1 VATDWFAIGFH
12 GFEHTHLDSLSHV
25 FWNRKMYNNKDS
37 SLCTTE
43 RGALFGGVEPAFD
56 GIVGRGVL
64 FDAPLLR
71 EKDWLE
77 PGEALFPEDFDAWF
91 DHVGVAVR
99 PGDLLWVRT
108 GRDAWEAAGTKL
120 DLGVDGSPGL
130 DPSCLPWLREH
141 DISVLLSDV
150 ANDARPCPYKL
161 GRPVHVV
168 GIVAMGLWLVD
179 NASMGVLA
187 MKAAERNQYEFMS
200 MIAPLALRRATGCPV
215 NPIAVF

>member
-25 FWNRKMYNNKDS
+25 FWNKKMYNGRDS

-43 RGALFGGVEPAFD
+43 RGALFGGVEPAFG

-64 FDAPLLR
+64 VDAPRLR
-71 EKDWLE
+71 SKQWLE
-77 PGEALFPEDFDAWF
+77 PGESLYPEDLDSWF
-91 DHVGVAVR
+91 ESIGLTIR
-99 PGDLLWVRT
+99 PGDMLWVRT
-108 GRDAWEAAGTKL
+108 GRDAWETEGKKL
-120 DLGVDGSPGL
+120 ELGADGSPGL
-130 DPSCLPWLREH
+130 DPSCLPWLRDH
-141 DISVLLSDV
+141 DVSVLLSDV
-150 ANDARPCPYKL
+150 ANDTRPCPYEM

-179 NASMGVLA
+179 NASMGALSTAVA
-187 MKAAERNQYEFMS
+187 QQGRYEFFS
-200 MIAPLALRRATGCPV
+200 IIVPLAIRRATGCPV